1 MKGLAKAGHQV
12 IFKSLLEIKGFI
24 LIYGFAGDYA

>member
-12 IFKSLLEIKGFI
+12 IFKSQQEIKDI
-24 LIYGFAGDYA
+24 TLIYGFAGDYA